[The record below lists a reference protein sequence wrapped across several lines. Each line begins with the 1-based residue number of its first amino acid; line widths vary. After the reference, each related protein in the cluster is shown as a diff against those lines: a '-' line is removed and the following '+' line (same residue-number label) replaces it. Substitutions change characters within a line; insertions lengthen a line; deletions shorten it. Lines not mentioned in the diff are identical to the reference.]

1 MESTWKSLRPA
12 FRKSSNR
19 TADIQQHRSR
29 RTCTRARYIYHQP
42 VRLASSSSLVPFLS
56 GARLY
61 YKCCFFPNTNLVHPY
76 FNLSYHSDKHTI
88 YAAFLACSQDS
99 VKRDPYISV
108 VSRNACSVTEPVGQ
122 EIHIPFDIRI
132 STTEARADEP
142 ENFSAVKYTL
152 SYPADSSFVTV
163 SATEVWLENTCN
175 YIEIYRK
182 ASIRDIHVTKEVWV
196 EKLFTF
202 FYFPKKEKR

>member
-1 MESTWKSLRPA
+1 
-12 FRKSSNR
+12 
-19 TADIQQHRSR
+19 
-29 RTCTRARYIYHQP
+29 
-42 VRLASSSSLVPFLS
+42 
-56 GARLY
+56 
-61 YKCCFFPNTNLVHPY
+61 
-76 FNLSYHSDKHTI
+76 
-88 YAAFLACSQDS
+88 
-99 VKRDPYISV
+99 
-108 VSRNACSVTEPVGQ
+108 VTEPVGQ